1 MKKILT
7 IITVFALCIL
17 LTGCNSTKT
26 ASNEIV
32 VTTNGGVPYVWE
44 YEIKDQSIIKF
55 DNNTVKNLDPD
66 SEGGRIEEHY
76 TFKGLKKG
84 TTTITF
90 KYTDVRDNK
99 AKETKEYK
107 VTVDKDL
114 NVTIKEK

>member
-7 IITVFALCIL
+7 IITILTLCIL
-17 LTGCNSTKT
+17 LTGCNSTQT
-26 ASNEIV
+26 SSNEIV

-44 YEIKDQSIIKF
+44 YEIKDNSIVKF
-55 DNNTVKNLDPD
+55 ENNNVKELDPGMD
-66 SEGGRIEEHY
+66 GGRIEEHY

-90 KYTDVRDNK
+90 KYTDVRNDK

-107 VTVDKDL
+107 ITVDKDL
-114 NVTIKEK
+114 NVTITEK